1 VNRSGT
7 EKNKDG
13 LIAKLLYQ
21 GVSKED
27 IEAAVMEPLAAER
40 FIVLNYSAF
49 GHQALK
55 LARADGRI
63 RVSRIVVR

>member
-1 VNRSGT
+1 VNRSVT

-21 GVSKED
+21 CVSKE
-27 IEAAVMEPLAAER
+27 ETAAVMEPLADER
-40 FIVLNYSAF
+40 FTVLNYSAF

-55 LARADGRI
+55 LARADARI